1 MATVYDVSGN
11 ELVEKAA
18 EELKKV
24 SQIKPVSWAS
34 FVKTGVHKER
44 PPMKDDWWYAR
55 AASILKY
62 IYKLGPIGVSKLR
75 NKYGGRKNR
84 GHAPEHTFTGSG
96 NIVRKIIQQLDAA
109 GLTKQ
114 VDKGQH
120 KGRIITPKGKSLLDK
135 VATQIMKDAP
145 RMAKVKKSVIAEAEA
160 KPKHKKEAKE
170 AKPVQEKQE
179 AKAETKAETKLEVKK
194 KKQLSSSN

>member
-145 RMAKVKKSVIAEAEA
+145 RMAKEKKSVIAEAEA

>member
-11 ELVEKAA
+11 ELVEKTA

-179 AKAETKAETKLEVKK
+179 AKAEEKIEVKNAEAS
-194 KKQLSSSN
+194 QQ